1 VNYYLTTPS
10 AFKAHQVPK
19 GFKVIVA
26 SKASHQSLICCR
38 GNYCIWYF
46 DVNTVVF
53 AAARLA
59 HGPFPFSTIPMT
71 VQSASILLLQGS
83 PTKQI
88 GALAAMPIFV

>member
-1 VNYYLTTPS
+1 
-10 AFKAHQVPK
+10 
-19 GFKVIVA
+19 
-26 SKASHQSLICCR
+26 LICCR

-71 VQSASILLLQGS
+71 VQSATLLLLQGS
-83 PTKQI
+83 PT
-88 GALAAMPIFV
+88 